1 VGKRK
6 VFPLIRSNDAE
17 IRLSSYRQQER
28 PSKIDGSK
36 ENTVMLTK
44 LTLVLALMI
53 AALATMAPA
62 GPGDGGQGSFSYGD
76 NATGIAS
83 GGGNLVPLW

>member
-1 VGKRK
+1 MTRK
-6 VFPLIRSNDAE
+6 FAFRRIVNPRTTIRKLMAPE
-17 IRLSSYRQQER
+17 
-28 PSKIDGSK
+28 
-36 ENTVMLTK
+36 ENTAMLTK
-44 LTLVLALMI
+44 ITLALALLI

-76 NATGIAS
+76 NSTGMAS

>member
-1 VGKRK
+1 
-6 VFPLIRSNDAE
+6 
-17 IRLSSYRQQER
+17 
-28 PSKIDGSK
+28 
-36 ENTVMLTK
+36 MLTK
-44 LTLVLALMI
+44 ITLALALMI

-76 NATGIAS
+76 NRTGIAS

>member
-1 VGKRK
+1 MTRK
-6 VFPLIRSNDAE
+6 FAFRRIASKNDHRKSMAAE
-17 IRLSSYRQQER
+17 
-28 PSKIDGSK
+28 